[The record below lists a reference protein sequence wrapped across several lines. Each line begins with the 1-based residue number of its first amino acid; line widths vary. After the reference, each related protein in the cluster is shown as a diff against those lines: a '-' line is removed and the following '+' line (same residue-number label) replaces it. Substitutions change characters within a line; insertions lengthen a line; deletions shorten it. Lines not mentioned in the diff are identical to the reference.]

1 MPYSIVQVR
10 LAYLSLT
17 STSCSL
23 GGACMRFRMRVS
35 RLPSSKVGEYL
46 TEALV
51 AADGGEGV
59 SELLSLL
66 TCEGDSY
73 HFE

>member
-1 MPYSIVQVR
+1 
-10 LAYLSLT
+10 
-17 STSCSL
+17 
-23 GGACMRFRMRVS
+23 MRFRMRVS